1 MKNQMKNIKES
12 TLKQDRDKV
21 KLLCDRD
28 EAIHL
33 IASYS
38 RL

>member
-1 MKNQMKNIKES
+1 MKNQMKIKES

-28 EAIHL
+28 EVIHL

>member
-28 EAIHL
+28 ETIHL